1 MHGAANNGNTKIAIA
16 LIKAGADINA
26 KSKWGWTPLYSATF
40 HGYTKIAFA
49 LVKAGANLNIRTNKD
64 KTALQVAIDK
74 HGKDSV
80 IALFLQKAME
90 KSGKINEEKAE
101 ELLRALE

>member
-1 MHGAANNGNTKIAIA
+1 MKCRRIQRRP
-16 LIKAGADINA
+16 
-26 KSKWGWTPLYSATF
+26 TPLTF
-40 HGYTKIAFA
+40 C
-49 LVKAGANLNIRTNKD
+49 VNIRPNKD